1 MVNKANDIYNRWSEG
16 QEVQVVLQHVVGED
30 AHEADIAPPISASL
44 AINQRQ
50 YSSPS
55 PPLTP
60 DSFARSHRS
69 LSQCIAE
76 VHQRAKALYPHR
88 KPCSCS
94 VNVKTS
100 CPPSHF
106 WSPPPSVPQQMS
118 PVLPDLY
125 STANGWGVLPRNGPA
140 LRMPVQ
146 GGNGGGSAGV
156 GGNAGPLSPTSKMA
170 VVDTIN
176 FELGALNSSSDQ
188 SWMSFF

>member
-16 QEVQVVLQHVVGED
+16 QEVQLMLQHVVGEA
-30 AHEADIAPPISASL
+30 AHEVESGSSSSAHGANGQRTYTSPTPPAQPADPFA
-44 AINQRQ
+44 
-50 YSSPS
+50 
-55 PPLTP
+55 LT
-60 DSFARSHRS
+60 HRS

-76 VHQRAKALYPHR
+76 VHQRARALYPHR

-94 VNVKTS
+94 VNVKTN

-106 WSPPPSVPQQMS
+106 WSPPPVVSQQMT

-125 STANGWGVLPRNGPA
+125 SSLTMSVGVLPGGGPA
-140 LRMPVQ
+140 LRTASSGMAL
-146 GGNGGGSAGV
+146 GSSM
-156 GGNAGPLSPTSKMA
+156 PLSPTSKMA

-176 FELGALNSSSDQ
+176 FELGALNSQSEQ